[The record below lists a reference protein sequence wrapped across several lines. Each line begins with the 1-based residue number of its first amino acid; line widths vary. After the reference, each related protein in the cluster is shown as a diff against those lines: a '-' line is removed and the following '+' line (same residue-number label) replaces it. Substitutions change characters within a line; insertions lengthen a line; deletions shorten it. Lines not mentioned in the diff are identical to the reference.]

1 MAQELSFGP
10 YVDVENGKKVVKE
23 LVYGEGVPE
32 GILMTTLDAVV
43 NWNRKNSIWPMTFGL
58 ACCAI
63 EMMSMGA
70 SRFDIARFGAEVF
83 RPSPRQSDL
92 MIVAGRVSQKMAPV
106 IRQLWEQMP
115 EPKWVISMG
124 ACATS
129 GGVFNNYAIVQSVN
143 QVVPVDIYVPGC
155 PPRPEQLIYAITLL
169 QEKIQQERG
178 FHPVLDR
185 RLCGFGA
192 VRGLIG
198 RDAIDFQPEDDR
210 PRIAAAREHIR
221 AAVESPGSGV
231 GTA

>member
-1 MAQELSFGP
+1 MSRDLSFGN
-10 YVDVENGKKVVKE
+10 YVVVEQGQKKVKE
-23 LVYGEGVPE
+23 LTFGNPTPEGVV
-32 GILMTTLDAVV
+32 LTTLDNAIK
-43 NWNRKNSIWPMTFGL
+43 WMRKNSIWPMTFGL

-92 MIVAGRVSQKMAPV
+92 MIIAGRVAQKMAPV

-129 GGVFNNYAIVQSVN
+129 GGVFNNYALVQSVN
-143 QVVPVDIYVPGC
+143 QVIPVDVYVPGC

-169 QEKIQQERG
+169 QDKIQKERG
-178 FHPVLDR
+178 SLK
-185 RLCGFGA
+185 
-192 VRGLIG
+192 
-198 RDAIDFQPEDDR
+198 
-210 PRIAAAREHIR
+210 R
-221 AAVESPGSGV
+221 ALNLSSGEPTPKSP
-231 GTA
+231 TL